1 MGCAMG
7 VVGLSLVR
15 DMLKAHP
22 GKLCLLV
29 SSEIVTAAFYSG
41 NRKEALTANAL
52 FRMGGSASILT
63 NDASWKHRSKYVLQ
77 HNLRMHTGQEDRAYR

>member
-7 VVGLSLVR
+7 VVGLSMVR
-15 DMLKAHP
+15 DLLKAHP
-22 GKLCLLV
+22 GKMCLFV

-41 NRKEALTANAL
+41 QRREALTANAL

-63 NDASWKHRSKYVLQ
+63 NDASWRYKSKYVLV
-77 HNLRMHTGQEDRAYR
+77 HNLRVHTGQDDRAFK